1 MTQDFT
7 LEAAPDGRRYRAMQ
21 DGEEIGFVEAEP
33 IGPVGLRITHTEVSR
48 SHEGR
53 GIAGALTKFTLDHAR
68 GQKRWVIPLCPYVA
82 KYIERHPE
90 YADLVRT

>member
-7 LEAAPDGRRYRAMQ
+7 LEAAPDGRRYSAMQ
-21 DGEEIGFVEAEP
+21 DGREIGFVEAEP
-33 IGPVGLRITHTEVSR
+33 IGPVGMRIRHTEVAP

-53 GIAGALTKFTLDHAR
+53 GIAGALTRFTLDSAR
-68 GQKRWVIPLCPYVA
+68 QQKRWVIPLCPYAA